1 MRIRYSRHAARR
13 LAERRL
19 AAEWVEA
26 AIREPEY
33 ECPDP
38 DDPDLTRAYRT
49 IDGAGGVVIRVVYS
63 MKSEQELLVV
73 TAFFDADAGPLLKR
87 ERARYLDAR
96 RRRRDRRPG

>member
-19 AAEWVEA
+19 AAEWIEA

-38 DDPDLTRAYRT
+38 DDPALTRA
-49 IDGAGGVVIRVVYS
+49 
-63 MKSEQELLVV
+63 
-73 TAFFDADAGPLLKR
+73 
-87 ERARYLDAR
+87 
-96 RRRRDRRPG
+96 

>member
-38 DDPDLTRAYRT
+38 DLTRAYRT
-49 IDGAGGVVIRVVYS
+49 IDGAGGVVIV
-63 MKSEQELLVV
+63 
-73 TAFFDADAGPLLKR
+73 
-87 ERARYLDAR
+87 
-96 RRRRDRRPG
+96 